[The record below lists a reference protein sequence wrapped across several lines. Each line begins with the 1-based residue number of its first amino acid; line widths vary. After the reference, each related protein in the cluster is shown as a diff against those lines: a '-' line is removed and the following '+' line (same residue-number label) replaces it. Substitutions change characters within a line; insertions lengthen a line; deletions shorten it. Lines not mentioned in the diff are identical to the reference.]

1 VRRQW
6 AEVIDNLSIPWCR
19 RASKRRGDPAGVKV
33 AAIRTGI
40 LAVLL
45 AAALTAA
52 LVAAPS
58 RVSAQEQ
65 TRVVEGSIFNATQG
79 GGGVGGLPVTLH
91 QISALGPLD
100 LRTDSDD
107 QGRFR
112 FDGISFDPARAYGVS
127 VRFQG
132 AIYGTDLDLSAGSP
146 DPVSITVYDASSDDT
161 IVSVTSASLLLAS
174 VDRASQ
180 TVAALEIINLAN
192 ESDHAYVPGPDP
204 MRLLRFG
211 LPPGATG
218 LQVDTRLIDA
228 DYAQVDRGFALFA
241 SVPPGEHQL
250 TFSYRFPY
258 EGDEL
263 TLEKSYRYGAG
274 TVRVLAPYE
283 VMAIKIAQL
292 GDPESITIGQRQFQ
306 LIEAGGVARGETLS
320 IQLGGL
326 PRASARD
333 RIGRSLDN
341 IRFEYAAPVALGVLM
356 AVLLA
361 YGVLR
366 KGRDTRQPPHQAP
379 DEVPPDR

>member
-1 VRRQW
+1 M
-6 AEVIDNLSIPWCR
+6 I
-19 RASKRRGDPAGVKV
+19 
-33 AAIRTGI
+33 
-40 LAVLL
+40 
-45 AAALTAA
+45 
-52 LVAAPS
+52 
-58 RVSAQEQ
+58 
-65 TRVVEGSIFNATQG
+65 EGSIFNATQG
-79 GGGVGGLPVTLH
+79 GGGVAGLPVTLH
-91 QISALGPLD
+91 QISALGPLN
-100 LRTDSDD
+100 LQTDSDD

-132 AIYGTDLDLSAGSP
+132 AIYGTDVDLSEGSP
-146 DPVSITVYDASSDDT
+146 DPLSIAVYDASSDDT

-174 VDRASQ
+174 VDGASQ

-192 ESDHAYVPGPDP
+192 DSDHAYVPGPDP
-204 MRLLRFG
+204 MQLLRFG
-211 LPPGATG
+211 LPAGATG

-241 SVPPGEHQL
+241 SVPPGEHQV

-258 EGDEL
+258 QGDEH

-274 TVRVLAPYE
+274 TIRVLAPYE
-283 VMAIKIAQL
+283 VMAIKIARL
-292 GDPESITIGQRQFQ
+292 GDPESIAIGQRQFQ

-320 IQLGGL
+320 IQLAGL

-333 RIGRSLDN
+333 RIGRGLDN

-361 YGVLR
+361 YGVFW
-366 KGRDTRQPPHQAP
+366 KGRDTRQRPDQAP